1 MKIVIETV
9 PHSEQ
14 RHPMIVGDWVWESN
28 GDLTIKV
35 SDMGNWQYEVAV
47 GLHEAVEALL
57 CKQNGVSQT
66 AVDQFDLDYERDRLL
81 GFDDEPGDDPTAP
94 YHREHCFATAV
105 ERMLI
110 AALGVSWADYDQAV
124 ESLP

>member
-1 MKIVIETV
+1 MRDHYGLPVYRI
-9 PHSEQ
+9 
-14 RHPMIVGDWVWESN
+14 DES
-28 GDLTIKV
+28 D
-35 SDMGNWQYEVAV
+35 
-47 GLHEAVEALL
+47 
-57 CKQNGVSQT
+57 
-66 AVDQFDLDYERDRLL
+66 
-81 GFDDEPGDDPTAP
+81 DDEPGDDPTAP